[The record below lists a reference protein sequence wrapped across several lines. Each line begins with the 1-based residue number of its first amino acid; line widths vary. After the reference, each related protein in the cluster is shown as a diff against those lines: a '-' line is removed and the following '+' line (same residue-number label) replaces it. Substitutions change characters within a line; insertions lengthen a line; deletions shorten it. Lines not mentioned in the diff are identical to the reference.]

1 MTNEV
6 IFYTQIASIVA
17 FIVALF
23 TIYNVLVQA
32 KEAALQVLRERL
44 IHKDEQIA
52 ALQAQTPDTLVSI
65 LNDRIKVTQDEIGR
79 LEADRDVHR
88 SEIEL
93 KKGELQGIQDK
104 LSALSELIRE
114 SDLVCPECGDPLVRR
129 HAYIIHGGPD
139 GESEAELEYVEYQCG
154 LAIDGLGIE
163 KSHCRHTL
171 A

>member
-52 ALQAQTPDTLVSI
+52 SLRAQTSDALVSI

-79 LEADRDVHR
+79 LRADGDSHR
-88 SEIEL
+88 SEIKQKE
-93 KKGELQGIQDK
+93 GELQGIQDK
-104 LSALSELIRE
+104 LSTLSDLIRD
-114 SDLVCPECGDPLVRR
+114 SDLVCPECGEPLLRR
-129 HAYIIHGGPD
+129 HVYTIYGGQD
-139 GESEAELEYVEYQCG
+139 GEADVEFVEYQCG
-154 LAIDGLGIE
+154 LAINEFGE
-163 KSHCRHTL
+163 MRSHCRNL
-171 A
+171 EA

>member
-52 ALQAQTPDTLVSI
+52 ALRAQTPDTLVSI
-65 LNDRIKVTQDEIGR
+65 LNDRITVTQDEIGR
-79 LEADRDVHR
+79 LRADGDSHR
-88 SEIEL
+88 SEIEQ
-93 KKGELQGIQDK
+93 KEGELQGIQNK
-104 LSALSELIRE
+104 LSTLSDLIRD
-114 SDLVCPECGDPLVRR
+114 SDLICPECGEPIVRR
-129 HAYIIHGGPD
+129 HVYTLYSGPD
-139 GESEAELEYVEYQCG
+139 GESEADVAFVEYQCG
-154 LAIDGLGIE
+154 LAIDEFGE
-163 KSHCRHTL
+163 MKSHCRNL
-171 A
+171 EA

>member
-6 IFYTQIASIVA
+6 IFYTQIASIVT

-52 ALQAQTPDTLVSI
+52 ALRAQTPDTLVSI

-79 LEADRDVHR
+79 LRADGDSHR
-88 SEIEL
+88 SEIEQ
-93 KKGELQGIQDK
+93 KEGELQGIQDK
-104 LSALSELIRE
+104 LSALSDLIRD
-114 SDLVCPECGDPLVRR
+114 SDLVCPECGEPLVRR
-129 HAYIIHGGPD
+129 HVYTIYGGQD
-139 GESEAELEYVEYQCG
+139 GESEADVEFVEYQCG
-154 LAIDGLGIE
+154 LAIDGLGE
-163 KSHCRHTL
+163 MKSHCRNL
-171 A
+171 AV

>member
-52 ALQAQTPDTLVSI
+52 SLRAQTPDALVSI
-65 LNDRIKVTQDEIGR
+65 LNDRIKVTQDEISR
-79 LEADRDVHR
+79 LRADGDLHR
-88 SEIEL
+88 KEIEQ
-93 KKGELQGIQDK
+93 GEDELRDIQDK
-104 LSALSELIRE
+104 LNSLSELIRE
-114 SDLVCPECGDPLVRR
+114 TDLVCPECGDPLRSR
-129 HAYIIHGGPD
+129 HVHTIYGGPND
-139 GESEAELEYVEYQCG
+139 EDETDIEFTEYKCG
-154 LAIDGLGIE
+154 LTIDGSGAMTA
-163 KSHCRHTL
+163 HCRNFSG
-171 A
+171 